1 MRSLALACVLVAACA
16 SNEKKDGN
24 TANDEKKNDNPSS
37 TPSVA
42 GVDRTRCD
50 SSGKE
55 VTSLDINNDKK
66 PDVWKFY
73 AAAIENGAKVQ
84 VLTCKEV
91 DLNFDGKKD
100 MWVYYDNS
108 GNVTLEEFD
117 LDFDGRVDL

>member
-1 MRSLALACVLVAACA
+1 MRSLALASLLCAACA
-16 SNEKKDGN
+16 DNEKKDSN
-24 TANDEKKNDNPSS
+24 TTAAQKQTHQPSS
-37 TPSVA
+37 TPPNS
-42 GVDRTRCD
+42 GVDKSRCD

-55 VTSLDINNDKK
+55 VTSLDINGDHK

-91 DLNFDGKKD
+91 DLNFDSKKD
-100 MWVYYDNS
+100 MWVYYDNG

-117 LDFDGRVDL
+117 LD